1 MKILCIYLNGKNHWQ
16 KRTKIIT
23 NKVLLNPFLVFIHIL
38 TQISYLIIKFQ
49 ISRTIVTSICYGGS
63 KLPNYFYSTL
73 LRSCVNIEFS
83 EKRGPKQTLNCILL
97 SRPWSSRI
105 DYFKNNK
112 QNLSSHLKL
121 TILENNRLLL
131 ENSQFSACYFDK

>member
-1 MKILCIYLNGKNHWQ
+1 MA
-16 KRTKIIT
+16 KIID
-23 NKVLLNPFLVFIHIL
+23 KKGQKSLLIKFSSTHSLCLFTL
-38 TQISYLIIKFQ
+38 TQILYLIIKFQ

-73 LRSCVNIEFS
+73 LRSCVNIEFY

-97 SRPWSSRI
+97 SRPWSSGM

-121 TILENNRLLL
+121 VILENNRLLL
-131 ENSQFSACYFDK
+131 ENNGLFVKITSKK

>member
-83 EKRGPKQTLNCILL
+83 EKIGPKQTLNCILL

-131 ENSQFSACYFDK
+131 ENSQFFACYFDK